1 LSHSQCPDTYSDG
14 DEYAA
19 IKLAHKKFLKV
30 EFWKKELP
38 LSYERIPELMKLL
51 K

>member
-1 LSHSQCPDTYSDG
+1 LSYSQCPDTNSDG

-30 EFWKKELP
+30 EFWKKGLP
-38 LSYERIPELMKLL
+38 LSFKIIPELMKLL